1 MAVLWLARGRIP
13 GGDRASLLDALI
25 VAVGVGML
33 SWVFVMAP
41 IVADESQSLGE
52 IAVAL
57 AYPLLDIALLGV
69 LVRLVLQP
77 GAQPMSLR
85 LLIAA
90 LVAFLASDFPYAVM
104 SLTGGY
110 ETGNIVDL
118 GWMVGAVLWGS
129 AALHPSM
136 LSIGDP
142 VERSTADQFSA
153 FRLLLLVAA
162 SLMGPAVLVYQ
173 WVNGEPI
180 DVPVIA
186 AGCVTI
192 FLLVIMR
199 LGAVVDALRTTL
211 DERRVLEGE
220 LERRALHDPLTG
232 LANRTLFHDRLG
244 HALAR
249 RSGSVAVMFLD
260 LDDFKTVND
269 AYGHAA
275 GDKVLR
281 AVADALHGAV
291 RAEDTVARLGG
302 DEFAVLLDDSPDRY
316 EAALVA
322 GRLLG
327 AVQVPVHLAGYQH
340 AIGVIDRDQP
350 GQRGRGVGR
359 VADARRGHRHV
370 RGQGPGQGHL
380 HRLRADRAPRRGP
393 RPGAA
398 HRPRPRD
405 PRARVRAPLPADPVA
420 GDRRGGRRRGP
431 GPMAPP
437 DPGPAGPRRVHLRWP
452 RRPAPSSRS
461 ASGSWRRRAPRP
473 PPGHP

>member
-1 MAVLWLARGRIP
+1 
-13 GGDRASLLDALI
+13 
-25 VAVGVGML
+25 ML

-85 LLIAA
+85 LLIGA

-199 LGAVVDALRTTL
+199 LGTVVDALRTTL

-281 AVADALHGAV
+281 AVADALAWRRPRRGHR
-291 RAEDTVARLGG
+291 RA
-302 DEFAVLLDDSPDRY
+302 
-316 EAALVA
+316 A
-322 GRLLG
+322 GRRRVRGPAGRQPRPLRGG
-327 AVQVPVHLAGYQH
+327 AGGGAPAGRG
-340 AIGVIDRDQP
+340 AGAGAPGGLPARDRGEHWDQP
-350 GQRGRGVGR
+350 GQRGRRLGR
-359 VADARRGHRHV
+359 DADARRGHRHV
-370 RGQGPGQGHL
+370 RGQGPGQGHV

-461 ASGSWRRRAPRP
+461 ASGSWRRRVPRP
-473 PPGHP
+473 PPGRL